1 MLVSTCGRENTNSS
15 EPKSPGVFQQCC
27 TMTSRR
33 AIAGSF
39 KLLGTEP
46 RTTFAGFE
54 QYLMVQQ
61 MQTVWVILRVVL
73 LSDLNS

>member
-1 MLVSTCGRENTNSS
+1 MNS
-15 EPKSPGVFQQCC
+15 Q
-27 TMTSRR
+27 R

-46 RTTFAGFE
+46 RTTFVGSE
-54 QYLMVQQ
+54 QYLMAQQ